1 VTVTGRAPRP
11 GRGALR
17 LLAAAGRAWSAD
29 RASRLG
35 AALAYYSLFALV
47 PVLFLAIGLAG
58 LVVGEAVA
66 DSTVEE
72 RIADVVGPDI
82 AHQIATSIDHLRAQS
97 NTALVPLVSLGA
109 LIVTASVLFVAWRD
123 VVDLIWG
130 IPRQRG
136 LRASLRRRLFGVLM
150 IVGSGVLLALMI
162 FSQTMVGA
170 LEGIVDNGALNAL
183 VKFTGSLAPS
193 ALGALFLAALF
204 ELTPDTEVSW
214 RSVWAPALLTMAFL
228 SLGAW
233 AYGLYLGTVGF
244 TNASGVAGS
253 LLLGL
258 ALVYY
263 ATQILLFGVELTKV
277 IQRAHGAEASSA

>member
-1 VTVTGRAPRP
+1 
-11 GRGALR
+11 
-17 LLAAAGRAWSAD
+17 LLVDAGRAWSSD

-66 DSTVEE
+66 NSTVEE
-72 RIADVVGPDI
+72 RIADVVGSDI
-82 AHQIATSIDHLRAQS
+82 AHQIAISIDHLRAQS
-97 NTALVPLVSLGA
+97 NTALVPLVSLAA

-136 LRASLRRRLFGVLM
+136 LRASVQRRLFGVLM
-150 IVGSGVLLALMI
+150 IVGAGVLLALMI
-162 FSQTMVGA
+162 FSQTVVGA
-170 LEGIVDNGALNAL
+170 LEGVVDNAALNAL
-183 VKFTGSLAPS
+183 LKFTGSLAPS

-204 ELTPDTEVSW
+204 ELTPDTDVSW
-214 RSVWAPALLTMAFL
+214 RSVWAPAVLTMVLL
-228 SLGAW
+228 SVGAW
-233 AYGLYLGTVGF
+233 AYGLYLGSVGF
-244 TNASGVAGS
+244 RNASGLAGS

-277 IQRAHGAEASSA
+277 IERRAAARGNRAA